1 MTASSAS
8 RLVVVKTRVRGMKV
22 GVINSKRFVTDG
34 AEDVIKIV
42 GVRQEKSPHRV
53 IVSVFSTQFYYFC

>member
-1 MTASSAS
+1 
-8 RLVVVKTRVRGMKV
+8 MKV